1 MVRKS
6 DNWKVDIIRKKR
18 VIIKVIIGSLLL
30 LLFIGIATILLS
42 LNTPV
47 GHMYRY
53 EKKAS
58 KLMENENYEA
68 ALKFYLKAS
77 DQTVKTYE
85 YPVLTY
91 KVSKGTADCYYQ
103 LGDYQNASIYYEIAT
118 IIYEKDVDAYL
129 KAAECYEA
137 MGESSYAETVLKDG
151 YDHIE
156 DERLYQAILEL
167 DPDFSLQK

>member
-1 MVRKS
+1 
-6 DNWKVDIIRKKR
+6 
-18 VIIKVIIGSLLL
+18 
-30 LLFIGIATILLS
+30 
-42 LNTPV
+42 
-47 GHMYRY
+47 
-53 EKKAS
+53 
-58 KLMENENYEA
+58 MESENYEA

-103 LGDYQNASIYYEIAT
+103 LGDYQNASTYYEIAT
-118 IIYEKDVDAYL
+118 IIYEKDVDSYL

-151 YDHIE
+151 FDHIE